1 MRIQDRGEP
10 RGSYGAVPIGR
21 IAPNVLRARQGEA
34 GKDGRSS
41 GFVKRRTFQPVRR
54 SSYDVHDARAKVF
67 RPIAGGDLAS
77 ALRWKDKLVQTAQEY
92 DDHHKAF
99 GTRLGPI
106 GDTGIRVLD
115 TLLTRCC
122 DFKTGRCEPSIET
135 LMRYTRYA
143 RATVVRALARLKR
156 HGFLDWVRR
165 TRRTDNE
172 RHEGPLVAQ
181 ETNAYFFELT
191 RLSGR
196 VFKRFKQ
203 LLGGRAAVEA
213 ERQRKAAE
221 ARREA
226 EIAATP
232 LSKLGTALAGESDS
246 ELAALLDRMG
256 AAIEARDAD
265 AAKREDQQTP
275 PSSTSPSPSASS
287 VSEQNPPSVSKIKKE

>member
-1 MRIQDRGEP
+1 MRIQDRKEP

-21 IAPNVLRARQGEA
+21 IAPNVMRQPRPSEG
-34 GKDGRSS
+34 GGIT
-41 GFVKRRTFQPVRR
+41 KRRTFQPVRR
-54 SSYDVHDARAKVF
+54 NSYDVHDARAKVF
-67 RPIAGGDLAS
+67 RPIAGGELAS
-77 ALRWKDKLVQTAQEY
+77 ALRWRDKLVQTAQEY
-92 DDHHKAF
+92 DDHHKKH
-99 GTRLGPI
+99 GSRLGPI

-143 RATVVRALARLKR
+143 RATVVHALARLRK

-165 TRRTDNE
+165 TRRTENE
-172 RHEGPLVAQ
+172 RGEGPQVAQ

-191 RLSGR
+191 RLPGR

-221 ARREA
+221 ARRES
-226 EIAATP
+226 ELAATP

-256 AAIEARDAD
+256 AAIEARDAGTST
-265 AAKREDQQTP
+265 REGREASPSSTP
-275 PSSTSPSPSASS
+275 PSSSASS